1 MTTLTLC
8 SAQITKCAVEKS
20 RADAKVRRST
30 CSASSAMT
38 QYSTTSTTSSV
49 HQVSRPSNEGPPKVH
64 EDFTIREKKAP
75 TRSQF
80 HVYHGVNSI

>member
-1 MTTLTLC
+1 MNTLTLC

-49 HQVSRPSNEGPPKVH
+49 HQVSGC
-64 EDFTIREKKAP
+64 
-75 TRSQF
+75 
-80 HVYHGVNSI
+80 G

>member
-1 MTTLTLC
+1 MNPLTLC

-49 HQVSRPSNEGPPKVH
+49 HQVSGCGLESYLKIP
-64 EDFTIREKKAP
+64 EDFTITEKAP
-75 TRSQF
+75 SS
-80 HVYHGVNSI
+80 G